1 MIMHN
6 RIFLPLKTALLGTA
20 ALFAFPANAQTIAS
34 DWGPMDDSAT
44 ASDGYGSEAA
54 PAAEAPA
61 RERPQVDIDP
71 YIEVQQIVFAD
82 LNGGG
87 GGNEVLTYT
96 TVAAGVDASISTRR
110 AEAQVSVR
118 YERVFGYNNQVQDQD
133 NISGVA
139 RGSVAVTRNL
149 SLEAGAFAGRGS
161 VDSRGSS
168 RTAFQPF
175 SDNVTQVY
183 SVYAGPTFSA
193 QAGELAVNAAYRVG
207 YSRVEEASAGPLPP
221 GQTPIDV
228 FDDSITH
235 SATASVGMQPGTLPI
250 GWAVSAGYDREDAG
264 QLDNRYEGMWVRG
277 DVTVPITDT
286 LAAVGGVGYEKVKI
300 SERDALRDGLGNP
313 VVGASGRLVTD
324 PASPRL
330 IAYESDGIIW
340 DAGVLW
346 KPSRRT
352 ALEAR
357 YGHRYGTDTY
367 IGSFTYTPNERM
379 GINVSVY
386 DSVSG
391 FGGSL
396 TEALSDLP
404 TQFRTTRNP
413 LTGDLNNCSFAA
425 SGGFCLNNALRT
437 ANSAT
442 FRSRGVQASVATQS
456 GPWSSGLAAGYDR
469 RKFLANALG
478 GQGQISGLIDE
489 NYYMSGYLG
498 RELDRRS
505 SFETNVYGVYN
516 DPGQAGAPDSYGFGA
531 NASYNRSIWRGLS
544 ATLAAGID
552 TYETEGFEKDVSASA
567 LAGLRYSF

>member
-1 MIMHN
+1 MHN
-6 RIFLPLKTALLGTA
+6 RKNLKIAMLAGIA
-20 ALFAFPANAQTIAS
+20 ALALPAAAHAQSIAS
-34 DWGPMDDSAT
+34 DWAPMDDSAP
-44 ASDGYGSEAA
+44 ASDAYASEAA
-54 PAAEAPA
+54 PEAKPQS
-61 RERPQVDIDP
+61 RPQIDVTP
-71 YIEVQQIVFAD
+71 YIEVQQVLFAD
-82 LNGGG
+82 LNGGN
-87 GGNEVLTYT
+87 GGNDVLTYT
-96 TVAAGVDASISTRR
+96 TLSAGVDASIATRR
-110 AEAQVSVR
+110 AEATVSVR
-118 YERVFGYNNQVQDQD
+118 YERVFGYDNNVQDQD
-133 NISGVA
+133 YVSGLA
-139 RGSVAVTRNL
+139 RGSVQVSRNL

-183 SVYAGPTFSA
+183 SVYAGPTFTA
-193 QAGELAVNAAYRVG
+193 RAGELDVAASYRVG
-207 YSRVEEASAGPLPP
+207 YSKVEDASSGPLPP

-228 FDDSITH
+228 FDDSVTH
-235 SATASVGMQPGTLPI
+235 QATVSVGMQPGTLPF
-250 GWAVSAGYDREDAG
+250 GWTVSGAYEREDAG
-264 QLDNRYEGMWVRG
+264 QLDSRYEGAFVRG
-277 DVTVPITDT
+277 DIIVPITDT
-286 LAAVGGVGYEKVKI
+286 LAAVGGVGYEKIKI

-313 VVGASGRLVTD
+313 VVGANGRLVTD

-330 IAYESDGIIW
+330 TAYESDGIIW

-346 KPSRRT
+346 RPSRRT

-379 GINVSVY
+379 GVNVAVY

-391 FGGSL
+391 FGGAL
-396 TEALSDLP
+396 TDALADLP
-404 TQFRTTRNP
+404 TQFRSSRNP
-413 LTGDLNNCSFAA
+413 LTGDLNSCAFGA

-442 FRSRGVQASVATQS
+442 FRSRGAQASIATQS

-489 NYYMSGYLG
+489 NYYLTGYLG

-505 SFETNVYGVYN
+505 SIEANVYGVYN
-516 DPGQAGAPDSYGFGA
+516 DPGQAGAPDSWGAGA
-531 NASYNRSIWRGLS
+531 NAAYYRSIWRGLDAS
-544 ATLAAGID
+544 IAAGID

-567 LAGLRYSF
+567 LLGLRYSF

>member
-1 MIMHN
+1 MHN
-6 RIFLPLKTALLGTA
+6 RKSLPQVSILAVMA
-20 ALFAFPANAQTIAS
+20 ALALPATAHAQSMAS
-34 DWGPMDDSAT
+34 DWAPMDDSAT
-44 ASDGYGSEAA
+44 SGGDYPAEEASVST
-54 PAAEAPA
+54 P
-61 RERPQVDIDP
+61 RERPSVDVTP
-71 YIEVQQIVFAD
+71 YIEVQQVVFAD
-82 LNGGG
+82 LNGGNA
-87 GGNEVLTYT
+87 GNDVLTYT
-96 TVAAGVDASISTRR
+96 TLAAGIDASVSTRR

-118 YERVFGYNNQVQDQD
+118 YERIFGYDSQVQDQD
-133 NISGVA
+133 YVSGVA
-139 RGSVAVTRNL
+139 RGSVAVSRNL

-193 QAGELAVNAAYRVG
+193 QAGELAVSAAYRIG
-207 YSRVEEASAGPLPP
+207 YSKVEDVSSGPLPP

-228 FDDSITH
+228 FDDSVSH
-235 SATASVGMQPGTLPI
+235 SASVSVGMQPGTLPF
-250 GWAVSAGYDREDAG
+250 GWVVSGGYEREDAG
-264 QLDNRYEGMWVRG
+264 QLDNRYEGMWARG
-277 DVTVPITDT
+277 DVTLPITDT
-286 LAAVGGVGYEKVKI
+286 LAAVGGVGYEKIKV

-313 VVGASGRLVTD
+313 VVGSGGRLVTD
-324 PASPRL
+324 PNSPRL

-346 KPSRRT
+346 RPSRRT

-379 GINVSVY
+379 GVNVSVY

-396 TEALSDLP
+396 TDALSELP
-404 TQFRTTRNP
+404 TQFRSSRNP
-413 LTGDLNNCSFAA
+413 LTGDLNSCAFSSA
-425 SGGFCLNNALRT
+425 GGFCLNNALRT

-442 FRSRGVQASVATQS
+442 FRSRGVQASVSTQS

-489 NYYMSGYLG
+489 NYYLSGYLG
-498 RELDRRS
+498 RELDQRS
-505 SFETNVYGVYN
+505 SIETNVYGVYN
-516 DPGQAGAPDSYGFGA
+516 DPGQTGAPDSYGFGA
-531 NASYNRSIWRGLS
+531 NAAYYRSIWRGLS

-552 TYETEGFEKDVSASA
+552 TYETKGFEKDVSASA
-567 LAGLRYSF
+567 LAGLRFSF

>member
-6 RIFLPLKTALLGTA
+6 RNFLPLKALMLAGIA
-20 ALFAFPANAQTIAS
+20 AIAFPGIASAQTIAS
-34 DWGPMDDSAT
+34 DWGPMDDSAPAGDVAT
-44 ASDGYGSEAA
+44 AQDALVSS
-54 PAAEAPA
+54 P
-61 RERPQVDIDP
+61 REKPLVDVTP
-71 YIEVQQIVFAD
+71 YLEVQQVLFAD
-82 LNGGG
+82 LNGGNVG
-87 GGNEVLTYT
+87 SDVLTYT
-96 TVAAGVDASISTRR
+96 TLAAGVDASVATRR

-118 YERVFGYNNQVQDQD
+118 YERVFGYDNQVQDQD
-133 NISGVA
+133 YVSGVA
-139 RGSVAVTRNL
+139 RGSLQVSRNL

-183 SVYAGPTFSA
+183 SAYAGPTFTA
-193 QAGELAVNAAYRVG
+193 RAGELDVSAAYRIG
-207 YSRVEEASAGPLPP
+207 YTKVEDASAGPLAP

-228 FDDSITH
+228 FDDSVSH
-235 SATASVGMQPGTLPI
+235 LATASVGMQPGTLPF
-250 GWAVSAGYDREDAG
+250 GWTVSAAYEREDAG
-264 QLDNRYEGMWVRG
+264 QLDSRYEGAFVRG
-277 DVTVPITDT
+277 DVIVPITDT
-286 LAAVGGVGYEKVKI
+286 LAAVGGVGYEKIKVT
-300 SERDALRDGLGNP
+300 ERDALRDALGAP
-313 VVGASGRLVTD
+313 VVGSNGRLVTD

-346 KPSRRT
+346 RPSRRT

-379 GINVSVY
+379 GINVAVY

-391 FGGSL
+391 FGGAL
-396 TEALSDLP
+396 TDALSELP
-404 TQFRTTRNP
+404 TQFRSSRNP
-413 LTGDLNNCSFAA
+413 LTGDLNGCAFSAA
-425 SGGFCLNNALRT
+425 GGFCLNNALRT

-442 FRSRGVQASVATQS
+442 FRSRGVQASISEQS

-478 GQGQISGLIDE
+478 GRGQISGLIDE
-489 NYYMSGYLG
+489 NYYVTGYLG
-498 RELDRRS
+498 RELDQRS
-505 SFETNVYGVYN
+505 SIEANVYGVYN

-531 NASYNRSIWRGLS
+531 NAAYYRSIWRGLS
-544 ATLAAGID
+544 ASVAAGID
-552 TYETEGFEKDVSASA
+552 TYETKGVDKDVTASA
-567 LAGLRYSF
+567 LLGLRYSF